1 MSRLALGGKVLYSDM
16 QTPVVNARVQIW
28 DLDQGGDGHDK
39 IYEGRTNRNGEFSGL
54 SQEWRDRNTIRIST
68 PFGPITQEVPDI
80 LALEFRVVADG
91 RSHKGPY
98 FHTGDKRSVPIVMP
112 ITPPVAKA
120 QREVIHLITLS
131 EEREGA
137 DKLLY
142 ETVEIGASLASTLV
156 LGPNYGTVHL
166 IEKEQATLANLC
178 RRLEQVA
185 AKSSVKAVDLLM
197 SPHGLTNSIHFYPNE
212 GVSMALV
219 ADKLK
224 AIPEMYRRKFRMVFS
239 TACYGASHIDEWL
252 EGGFQVASGSEK
264 IYADSLL
271 SFPAFLGTWVMGG
284 SFQEAINAANAADP
298 LRVQDKLASSKFDA
312 EGITQYAKDVNSYRR
327 IGGNGKLHISSLPA

>member
-54 SQEWRDRNTIRIST
+54 SQEWSDRNTIRINT

-112 ITPPVAKA
+112 ITPPVLKA

-131 EEREGA
+131 EEM
-137 DKLLY
+137 D
-142 ETVEIGASLASTLV
+142 GASKQFYEAVEAGAALTSNSL
-156 LGPNYGTVHL
+156 LGPQYGNTHYL
-166 IEKEQATLANLC
+166 QEQQATLSALC
-178 RRLEQVA
+178 QKLEQVA
-185 AKSSVKAVDLLM
+185 AKSSVKAVDLII
-197 SPHGLTNSIHFYPNE
+197 SPHGLDDKMYFYPND

-219 ADKLK
+219 ADKIK
-224 AIPEMYRRKFRMVFS
+224 AIPAAYRRKFRMVFS
-239 TACYGASHIDEWL
+239 TACFGASHIDEWL
-252 EGGFQVASGSEK
+252 DCGFKVASGSEQV
-264 IYADSLL
+264 YADSLV

-284 SFQEAINAANAADP
+284 SFNDAVNAANIADP
-298 LRVQDKLASSKFDA
+298 LRVQDGLAKPVMEAMGSP
-312 EGITQYAKDVNSYRR
+312 YANQVNSTRR
-327 IGGNGKLHISSLPA
+327 IGGNGNLRISSIPA